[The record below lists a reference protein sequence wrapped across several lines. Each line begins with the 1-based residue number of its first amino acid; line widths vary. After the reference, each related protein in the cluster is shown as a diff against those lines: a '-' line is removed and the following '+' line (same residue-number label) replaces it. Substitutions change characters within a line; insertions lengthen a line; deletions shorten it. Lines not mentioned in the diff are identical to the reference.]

1 MAQRGCS
8 EENSCKLV
16 SDVSTEIS
24 FSSEHPTQEA
34 VKDLHCSIGT
44 GIAICCRATRRYIA
58 GPCVTV
64 VLARRGTKINR
75 LIPQL
80 VLGLAGVSL
89 LHCTVEIN
97 HNSLNYLVLKPALE
111 NEASNL

>member
-1 MAQRGCS
+1 MVQRVCS
-8 EENSCKLV
+8 DENSCKLI
-16 SDVSTEIS
+16 SDVSPEIS

-34 VKDLHCSIGT
+34 VRDLHCPIGT
-44 GIAICCRATRRYIA
+44 GITIHCRRYIA